1 MAKKSAAASS
11 TKAVPAKKA
20 VAPKKVAAAEK
31 TTAVKKV
38 EAPKAEA
45 KKAVKKAA
53 DKKVVEDNKPAKKES
68 AAAEKKTAKK
78 AATATEAPAK
88 KVETPEKKEKAT
100 TAKKQKKET
109 PAAAPPAK
117 KAKQSEEKATKES
130 KPKEEKADKKAT
142 KSTKESE
149 TKEEK
154 ADKKA
159 TKSTKESETK
169 EEKADKKATKST
181 KESETKEE
189 KADKK
194 ATKSTKKPTAAVK
207 EDKSNDKQ
215 EKSGKKAAPV
225 KKPETAK
232 KAGKKSIEQQLAKL
246 QGAEWDSDDEDMDAS
261 SAKEPE
267 VNFEA
272 NVDFIEL
279 TKKTKQNLAKGA
291 APAATDASTPSST
304 IFIGRIPHGFY
315 EKQMRGFFSQF
326 GEIKR
331 LKVSRNKKSGKS
343 KHYAFVEFE
352 ESEVARVVA
361 DTMNG
366 YRLFDKTLNCSV
378 VPLDKCHERMFIGA
392 NRTFRPFPYRKIAV
406 REHNAPKTFEQQEA
420 ANKRLL
426 AKEEAKRNKL
436 KALGIEYEFPGY
448 AESVPSKSS
457 HVKF

>member
-1 MAKKSAAASS
+1 MAKKSAAAAS

-20 VAPKKVAAAEK
+20 AAPKKVAAAEK
-31 TTAVKKV
+31 TTTVKKV

-53 DKKVVEDNKPAKKES
+53 DKKVVEDKKPAKKES
-68 AAAEKKTAKK
+68 AAAEKKAAKK
-78 AATATEAPAK
+78 AATTTEAPAK
-88 KVETPEKKEKAT
+88 KVETPEKKEKAI

-109 PAAAPPAK
+109 PAAAAPAK

-130 KPKEEKADKKAT
+130 K
-142 KSTKESE
+142 

-169 EEKADKKATKST
+169 AEKADKKATKST

-194 ATKSTKKPTAAVK
+194 ATKSTKKPMAAVK

-215 EKSGKKAAPV
+215 EKSGKKAAPA

-246 QGAEWDSDDEDMDAS
+246 QGAEWDSDDEDMDAT

-426 AKEEAKRNKL
+426 VKEEAKRNKL

>member
-53 DKKVVEDNKPAKKES
+53 DKKVVEDKKPAKKES

-149 TKEEK
+149 TKEE
-154 ADKKA
+154 
-159 TKSTKESETK
+159 E
-169 EEKADKKATKST
+169 
-181 KESETKEE
+181 
-189 KADKK
+189 ADKK

>member
-130 KPKEEKADKKAT
+130 KP
-142 KSTKESE
+142 
-149 TKEEK
+149 
-154 ADKKA
+154 
-159 TKSTKESETK
+159 K

>member
-1 MAKKSAAASS
+1 MAKKSAAAAS

-20 VAPKKVAAAEK
+20 AAPMKVAAAEK
-31 TTAVKKV
+31 TTTVKKV

-53 DKKVVEDNKPAKKES
+53 DEKVVEAKKPAKKES

-78 AATATEAPAK
+78 AATTTEAPAK

-109 PAAAPPAK
+109 PAAAAPAK

-130 KPKEEKADKKAT
+130 EPKEEKADKKAT
-142 KSTKESE
+142 KS
-149 TKEEK
+149 
-154 ADKKA
+154 AKK
-159 TKSTKESETK
+159 TM
-169 EEKADKKATKST
+169 
-181 KESETKEE
+181 
-189 KADKK
+189 
-194 ATKSTKKPTAAVK
+194 AAVK
-207 EDKSNDKQ
+207 EDKSNDKP
-215 EKSGKKAAPV
+215 EKSVKKAAPA

-246 QGAEWDSDDEDMDAS
+246 QGAEWDSDDEDMDAT

-279 TKKTKQNLAKGA
+279 TKKTKQNLAKGT

-457 HVKF
+457 HFKF

>member
-1 MAKKSAAASS
+1 MAKKSAAAAS

-20 VAPKKVAAAEK
+20 AAPKKVAAAEK
-31 TTAVKKV
+31 TTTVKKV

-53 DKKVVEDNKPAKKES
+53 DKKVVEDKKPAKKES
-68 AAAEKKTAKK
+68 AAAEKKAAKK
-78 AATATEAPAK
+78 AATTTEAPAK
-88 KVETPEKKEKAT
+88 KVETPEKKEKAI

-109 PAAAPPAK
+109 PAAAAPAK

-130 KPKEEKADKKAT
+130 K
-142 KSTKESE
+142 
-149 TKEEK
+149 
-154 ADKKA
+154 
-159 TKSTKESETK
+159 TK

-194 ATKSTKKPTAAVK
+194 ATKSTKKPMAAVK

-215 EKSGKKAAPV
+215 EKSGKKAAPA

-246 QGAEWDSDDEDMDAS
+246 QGAEWDSDDEDMDAT

-426 AKEEAKRNKL
+426 VKEEAKRNKL

-448 AESVPSKSS
+448 AESVSSKSS